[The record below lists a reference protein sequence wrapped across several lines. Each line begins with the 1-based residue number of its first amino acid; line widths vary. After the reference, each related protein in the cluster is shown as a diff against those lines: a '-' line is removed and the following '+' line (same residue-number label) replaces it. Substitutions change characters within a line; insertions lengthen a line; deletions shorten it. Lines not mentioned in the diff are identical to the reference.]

1 MKKFILLFLI
11 LISINIS
18 VNAAARFQSIGYIGQ
33 SYGLESPAIIFAGPK
48 IGIGAELGNPDL
60 AAFLMG
66 GFAVNMFGIVELH
79 AELGC
84 RIKFLTLDLSA
95 STWNIIR
102 IDEPDFFGSTI
113 NFSLG
118 IQIPF
123 KKKQK
128 IWIRVGTTLKFYH
141 DIPISAYSPAVKG
154 PAELG
159 LNFEIRILNF
169 KIFQRQ

>member
-1 MKKFILLFLI
+1 MKKIILLFILLL
-11 LISINIS
+11 SITIT
-18 VNAAARFQSIGYIGQ
+18 VNGAGRFRSIGYIGQ
-33 SYGLESPAIIFAGPK
+33 SYGVESPAIFLAGAK
-48 IGIGAELGNPDL
+48 IGLGAELGNPNFST
-60 AAFLMG
+60 FLMG
-66 GFAVNMFGIVELH
+66 GFGINMFGVVELH

-84 RIKFLTLDLSA
+84 RIKFFTMDLSA

-118 IQIPF
+118 IQIPSRDTT
-123 KKKQK
+123 K
-128 IWIRVGTTLKFYH
+128 IWIRIGTTLKFFH

-159 LNFEIRILNF
+159 LNFEIRILSFN
-169 KIFQRQ
+169 IFRRR